1 MVLSLRSE
9 RDLGVIFS
17 SDLKWKNHITERESK
32 ANAMLG
38 MIKKTFASLN
48 CKLLKTLYTTYVRPL
63 VEFAVPVW
71 NPYLKGEIEALEK
84 IQHRATRLVKN
95 LRKLPYEQRLE
106 KLNITTL
113 SARRNRGDLI
123 QVFKTLNG
131 YEKIDLIAK
140 PELHSAS
147 RGHNFSYKRE
157 QTKFTA
163 RQEFLLNRAANNWN
177 SLSMKT
183 IQSASVNQ
191 FKANL
196 DNEMNKFGN

>member
-1 MVLSLRSE
+1 MHFGTNNNKVKYTMNGAELAETTSE

-71 NPYLKGEIEALEK
+71 NPYLKGEIEALKK

-95 LRKLPYEQRLE
+95 LRKLP
-106 KLNITTL
+106 LNMTTL

-123 QVFKTLNG
+123 QMFKTLNG
-131 YEKIDLIAK
+131 YEKIDLIAQTRA
-140 PELHSAS
+140 PQCV
-147 RGHNFSYKRE
+147 KR
-157 QTKFTA
+157 A
-163 RQEFLLNRAANNWN
+163 
-177 SLSMKT
+177 
-183 IQSASVNQ
+183 
-191 FKANL
+191 
-196 DNEMNKFGN
+196 